1 VRLPPVIA
9 LRRVFRAKSLYILVG
24 SLLVLFSVFLAVA
37 APLLARRAPTEMS
50 PPDRLKPPSREY
62 PLGTDEYGRDLAS
75 RIVFGMRNSLEVSVF
90 VVCATTAMGLLV
102 GLIAGFY
109 PKADLVI
116 SRILDAMMSFP
127 EIIIAISLAAVWG
140 AGKFN
145 IILSMSFAYFSR
157 MARVVRAST
166 IAVKEIEYVESA
178 RAAGATNPY
187 VLFRYILPNI
197 LSPII
202 VQATFVFA
210 SAIIVEATLSF
221 LGVGIKPPEPS
232 LGGLLSDARNFLP
245 VAPWLVIFPGITIVV
260 AALGFNLQGDG
271 LRDLLDPRLRE

>member
-1 VRLPPVIA
+1 VIA
-9 LRRVFRAKSLYILVG
+9 LKRVFRAKSLYILAG

-37 APLLARRAPTEMS
+37 APLLTKRSPTEMS
-50 PPDRLKPPSREY
+50 PQDRLKPPSPEY
-62 PLGTDEYGRDLAS
+62 PLGTDEFGRDLAS
-75 RIVFGMRNSLEVSVF
+75 RIVFGMRNSLEVSVL
-90 VVCATTAMGLLV
+90 VVCATTAIGLVV

-109 PKADLVI
+109 PKADLVA
-116 SRILDAMMSFP
+116 SRVLDAMMSFP

-140 AGKFN
+140 AGKLN

-187 VLFRYILPNI
+187 ILLRYILPNI

-245 VAPWLVIFPGITIVV
+245 VAPWLVIFPGVTIVV

>member
-1 VRLPPVIA
+1 VIA
-9 LRRVFRAKSLYILVG
+9 LRRIFRAQSLYILVG
-24 SLLVLFSVFLAVA
+24 SLLVVFSVFLAVA
-37 APLLARRAPTEMS
+37 APLLTRRSPTDMS
-50 PPDRLKPPSREY
+50 PQDRLKPPSREF
-62 PLGTDEYGRDLAS
+62 PLGTDEFGRDLAS
-75 RIVFGMRNSLEVSVF
+75 RIVYGMRNSLQVSVL
-90 VVCATTAMGLLV
+90 VVCATTVIGLLV
-102 GLIAGFY
+102 GLVAGFY

-116 SRILDAMMSFP
+116 SRVLDAMMSFP

-187 VLFRYILPNI
+187 VIARYILPNI

-245 VAPWLVIFPGITIVV
+245 VAPWLVIFPGVTIVV

-271 LRDLLDPRLRE
+271 LRDLLDPRLRD

>member
-1 VRLPPVIA
+1 MITLK
-9 LRRVFRAKSLYILVG
+9 RVFRAKHLYILVG

-37 APLLARRAPTEMS
+37 APLLAKRSPTAMS
-50 PPDRLKPPSREY
+50 PQDRLQPPSREF
-62 PLGTDEYGRDLAS
+62 PLGSDEFGRDLAS
-75 RIVFGMRNSLEVSVF
+75 RIVFGMRNSLEVSVL
-90 VVCATTAMGLLV
+90 VVCATTAIGLLV
-102 GLIAGFY
+102 GLVAGFY
-109 PKADLVI
+109 PRADLVI
-116 SRILDAMMSFP
+116 SRVLDAMMSFP

-178 RAAGATNPY
+178 RAAGAGNPY
-187 VLFRYILPNI
+187 ILLRYILPNI

>member
-1 VRLPPVIA
+1 MIA
-9 LRRVFRAKSLYILVG
+9 PRRVFRTKSLYILAG

-37 APLLARRAPTEMS
+37 APLLARRPPTEMS
-50 PPDRLKPPSREY
+50 PQDRLKAPSREY

-75 RIVFGMRNSLEVSVF
+75 RIVYGMRTSLEVSVF
-90 VVCATTAMGLLV
+90 VVCATTAIGLLV

-116 SRILDAMMSFP
+116 SRVLDAMMSFP

-140 AGKFN
+140 AGMFN

-166 IAVKEIEYVESA
+166 ISIKEIEYVESA

-187 VLFRYILPNI
+187 VLLRYILPNI

-221 LGVGIKPPEPS
+221 LGVGIKPPAPS

-245 VAPWLVIFPGITIVV
+245 VAPWLVIFPGVAIVV

>member
-1 VRLPPVIA
+1 MITLK
-9 LRRVFRAKSLYILVG
+9 RVFRAKHLYILVG

-37 APLLARRAPTEMS
+37 APLLAKRSPTAMS
-50 PPDRLKPPSREY
+50 PQDRLQPPSREF
-62 PLGTDEYGRDLAS
+62 PLGSDEFGRDLAS
-75 RIVFGMRNSLEVSVF
+75 RIVFGMRNSLEVSVL
-90 VVCATTAMGLLV
+90 VVCATTAIGLLI

-109 PKADLVI
+109 PRADLVI
-116 SRILDAMMSFP
+116 SRVLDAMMSFP

-178 RAAGATNPY
+178 RAAGAGNPY
-187 VLFRYILPNI
+187 VLLRYILPNI

>member
-1 VRLPPVIA
+1 MIDV
-9 LRRVFRAKSLYILVG
+9 KSLSFKRLFGSRSLYVLVG
-24 SLLVLFSVFLAVA
+24 TVLVVFSVFLAAA
-37 APLLARRAPTEMS
+37 APLLTRRSPTEMS
-50 PPDRLKPPSREY
+50 PPDRLQPPSREF
-62 PLGTDEYGRDLAS
+62 PLGTDEYGRDVAS
-75 RIVFGMRNSLEVSVF
+75 RIVYGMRNSLQVAAL
-90 VVCATTAMGLLV
+90 VVCATSLV
-102 GLIAGFY
+102 GLLIGLVAGFY
-109 PKADLVI
+109 PKVDLVI
-116 SRILDAMMSFP
+116 SRVLDAMMSFP

-157 MARVVRAST
+157 MARVVRGST

-178 RAAGATNPY
+178 RAAGATDPY

-245 VAPWLVIFPGITIVV
+245 VAPWLVIFPGITIVI

>member
-1 VRLPPVIA
+1 MIA
-9 LRRVFRAKSLYILVG
+9 LKRLFRAKHLYILVG

-37 APLLARRAPTEMS
+37 APLLAKRSPTEMS
-50 PPDRLKPPSREY
+50 PQDRLQPPSREF
-62 PLGTDEYGRDLAS
+62 PLGSDEFGRDLAS
-75 RIVFGMRNSLEVSVF
+75 RIVFGMRNSLEVSVL
-90 VVCATTAMGLLV
+90 VVCATTAIGLLV
-102 GLIAGFY
+102 GLVAGFY
-109 PKADLVI
+109 PKADLAI
-116 SRILDAMMSFP
+116 SRVLDAMMSFP

-178 RAAGATNPY
+178 RAAGAGNPY
-187 VLFRYILPNI
+187 VLLRYILPNI

>member
-1 VRLPPVIA
+1 MITLK
-9 LRRVFRAKSLYILVG
+9 RVFRAKHLYILVG

-37 APLLARRAPTEMS
+37 APLLAKRSPTAMS
-50 PPDRLKPPSREY
+50 PQDRLQPPSREF
-62 PLGTDEYGRDLAS
+62 PLGSDEFGRDLAS
-75 RIVFGMRNSLEVSVF
+75 RIVFGMRNSLEVSVL
-90 VVCATTAMGLLV
+90 VVCATTAIGLLI

-116 SRILDAMMSFP
+116 SRVLDAMMSFP

-178 RAAGATNPY
+178 RAAGAGNPY
-187 VLFRYILPNI
+187 VLLRYILPNI

-232 LGGLLSDARNFLP
+232 LGGLLSDASELP
-245 VAPWLVIFPGITIVV
+245 AGGPLAGHLSRHHHRRGRPG
-260 AALGFNLQGDG
+260 LQPPGRRPAG
-271 LRDLLDPRLRE
+271 PAGPPPAGVR